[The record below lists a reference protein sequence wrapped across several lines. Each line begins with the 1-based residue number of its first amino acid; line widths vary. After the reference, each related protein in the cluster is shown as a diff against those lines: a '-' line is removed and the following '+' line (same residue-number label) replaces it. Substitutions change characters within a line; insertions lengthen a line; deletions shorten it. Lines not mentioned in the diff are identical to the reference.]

1 MIGGMIFLS
10 RIGPPWIEPLTR
22 DQGPGRGRA
31 FKAFASP
38 HQNPYNQET
47 VNISAII
54 ESLRPK
60 QWLKNLFIFAPLI
73 FSQNVLQWPL
83 LQRTLLG
90 FLAFC
95 LLSGA
100 VYIFNDLRDL
110 EEDKHHPLKSRR
122 PLASGRL
129 KKSHAWIAFILTG
142 AGSLALSYALSPR
155 FFAAALAYFILQTAY
170 SLGLKH
176 IVILELFIIA
186 AGFVLRV
193 VAGGLIIDVSLSP
206 WLLICTFLLALFL
219 AMSKR
224 RHELVL
230 LEDDAPTHRPIL
242 KEYSP
247 LLLDQ
252 MISVVTASTVVA
264 YCLYTISDET
274 VAKFGT
280 TNLIFTVPFVIY
292 GIFRYLYLV
301 HQKNL
306 GGSPEALI
314 LKDKPLFITLIL
326 WIAVSA
332 IILYI

>member
-1 MIGGMIFLS
+1 M
-10 RIGPPWIEPLTR
+10 
-22 DQGPGRGRA
+22 
-31 FKAFASP
+31 
-38 HQNPYNQET
+38 
-47 VNISAII
+47 NISAII

-60 QWLKNLFIFAPLI
+60 QWLKNIFIFAPLI

-142 AGSLALSYALSPR
+142 AGSLALCYALSPK
-155 FFAAALAYFILQTAY
+155 FFAAALVYFILQTAY

-193 VAGGLIIDVSLSP
+193 VAGGLIIDVALSP

-314 LKDKPLFITLIL
+314 LKDRPLLVTLIL

-332 IILYI
+332 IILYT

>member
-1 MIGGMIFLS
+1 
-10 RIGPPWIEPLTR
+10 
-22 DQGPGRGRA
+22 
-31 FKAFASP
+31 
-38 HQNPYNQET
+38 
-47 VNISAII
+47 VNISAIF

-129 KKSHAWIAFILTG
+129 KKSHAWIAFILIG
-142 AGSLALSYALSPR
+142 AGSLALSYALSPK
-155 FFAAALAYFILQTAY
+155 FFAAALVYFILQTAY

-176 IVILELFIIA
+176 IVILELFVIA

-193 VAGGLIIDVSLSP
+193 VAGGLIIDVALSP

-230 LEDDAPTHRPIL
+230 LEDDAQAHRPIL

-306 GGSPEALI
+306 GGSPEALV
-314 LKDKPLFITLIL
+314 LKDRPLLMTLIL

-332 IILYI
+332 IILYT

>member
-1 MIGGMIFLS
+1 
-10 RIGPPWIEPLTR
+10 
-22 DQGPGRGRA
+22 
-31 FKAFASP
+31 
-38 HQNPYNQET
+38 

-60 QWLKNLFIFAPLI
+60 QWLKNLFVFAPLI
-73 FSQNVLQWPL
+73 FSQNVFQWPL
-83 LQRTLLG
+83 LQRSLLG
-90 FLAFC
+90 FLSFC

-110 EEDKHHPLKSRR
+110 EADKHHPLKARR

-129 KKSHAWIAFILTG
+129 KRAHAWIAFITVS
-142 AGSLALSYALSPR
+142 AGSLGLSYALSPE
-155 FFAAALAYFILQTAY
+155 FFTAALVYLVLQTAY

-176 IVILELFIIA
+176 IVILDLFIIA
-186 AGFVLRV
+186 SGFLLRV
-193 VAGGLIIDVSLSP
+193 VAGGLVIEVSLSP
-206 WLLICTFLLALFL
+206 WILICIFLLALFL
-219 AMSKR
+219 AMGKR
-224 RHELVL
+224 RHELAL
-230 LEDDAPTHRPIL
+230 LEDEAQAHRPIL

-280 TNLIFTVPFVIY
+280 TNLIFTAPFVIY

-301 HQKNL
+301 HQKSL

-314 LKDKPLFITLIL
+314 LKDKPLFISLIL